1 LQLQKIELQNNNK
14 FIIENLRNIEQIEKR
29 RNDVALETEK
39 SLADAKQQIQE
50 MKREILL
57 ANNNKRDLELTIYSI
72 KQ

>member
-1 LQLQKIELQNNNK
+1 
-14 FIIENLRNIEQIEKR
+14 
-29 RNDVALETEK
+29 VALETEK

>member
-1 LQLQKIELQNNNK
+1 MQNNNK